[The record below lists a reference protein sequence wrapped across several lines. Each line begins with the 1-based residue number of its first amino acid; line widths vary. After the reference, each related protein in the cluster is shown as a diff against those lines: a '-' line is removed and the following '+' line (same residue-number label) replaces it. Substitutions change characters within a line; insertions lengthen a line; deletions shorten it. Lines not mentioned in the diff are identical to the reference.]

1 MKLLAVLPLLFGFF
15 PEFASSET
23 GQASGEISEQ
33 RYKSLETLAKGLY
46 LLETMYV
53 DASMVSSD
61 KLMAAA
67 LKGIVSELDP
77 HTMLLPKKA
86 FDQLTVDTQGKF
98 GGVGIIVS
106 QERGKLIVISPIEG
120 TPAAKSGILS
130 GDEILKV
137 GGFEVKT
144 ESGNKA
150 VDAMRGPPGLNSK

>member
-1 MKLLAVLPLLFGFF
+1 MKLLAVLPLLFGFL
-15 PEFASSET
+15 PQFASCET

-53 DASMVSSD
+53 DASMVSSE

-98 GGVGIIVS
+98 GGVGIIVPRKEAS
-106 QERGKLIVISPIEG
+106 
-120 TPAAKSGILS
+120 
-130 GDEILKV
+130 
-137 GGFEVKT
+137 
-144 ESGNKA
+144 
-150 VDAMRGPPGLNSK
+150 